1 MCVQSEC
8 GTPLFHSYMASASG
22 KDHLG
27 PRVLQLWKRTGAAPV
42 KGLARV
48 KVDHLRGGGGGEVE
62 RENTRRHVWRVVTS
76 QTYS

>member
-1 MCVQSEC
+1 MESTAVRSACMCTVTEC
-8 GTPLFHSYMASASG
+8 DAPLSHSYMASASG

-48 KVDHLRGGGGGEVE
+48 KVNHLRVGG
-62 RENTRRHVWRVVTS
+62 
-76 QTYS
+76 